1 MKSCALHRLKE
12 LTANQGTTQKI
23 NALFDAAKSA
33 VGDKEKHAMDW
44 LHTCIIHTVIGSSSS
59 MVTQGTY
66 GAMGSSA
73 KAPTASKP
81 RGMKPSSKPAFPGIV
96 VSPYEEGD
104 LEQAVKQTLTITQRQ
119 QRQNGTA
126 VSEGESDISAAAT
139 SSKKKKKR
147 KPRRGGNNKKA
158 TAVANG
164 DNTLNQGGLTAPQ
177 SWYSGYDSA
186 TTDGSVTD
194 GGESDVSRNS
204 TAESR
209 RKLGQ
214 KNKQGSLAPGAGYDA
229 IVEKMTGSTED
240 VLFVKPFFF
249 PDYTGKSFDV
259 SSTWCH

>member
-33 VGDKEKHAMDW
+33 VGDEKHSLDW
-44 LHTCIIHTVIGSSSS
+44 LHTCIIHTVIGSSSSS

-73 KAPTASKP
+73 KAPRASKP
-81 RGMKPSSKPAFPGIV
+81 RGMKPSSKPTFPGIV
-96 VSPYEEGD
+96 VSPYEEGE
-104 LEQAVKQTLTITQRQ
+104 LEKAVKQTLTITQQ

-139 SSKKKKKR
+139 SSKKKKRR

-158 TAVANG
+158 TAAATNG
-164 DNTLNQGGLTAPQ
+164 EKDHTLNQGGLTAPQ

-259 SSTWCH
+259 SST